1 MHPELLLLIG
11 ISLSLGFTPGP
22 NNAVAA
28 YSGFNF
34 GIRKT
39 LPLILGVGF
48 GYTTLIVLINFV
60 LISTFKNYP
69 IIQEIIRVFGTIFLI
84 YLAYKISFS
93 KISSDGRT
101 ENPVKFLD
109 KFIFQFINPKGVMA
123 GVTLSSNFVE
133 QGENYLNHSIWVIV
147 VCSVTAF
154 LSITSWTFLG
164 KFLRKFAT
172 NNNFIK
178 RFNYAMSLLLIVCII
193 GFYI

>member
-48 GYTTLIVLINFV
+48 GYTTLIILINFV

-69 IIQEIIRVFGTIFLI
+69 IIQEIIRILGTIFLI

-93 KISSDGRT
+93 KISSDGKT
-101 ENPVKFLD
+101 ENPVKFFD

-123 GVTLSSNFVE
+123 GITLSSNFVE

>member
-48 GYTTLIVLINFV
+48 GYTTLIILINFV

-69 IIQEIIRVFGTIFLI
+69 IIQEIIRVLGTIFLV

-93 KISSDGRT
+93 KISSDGKT
-101 ENPVKFLD
+101 ENPVKFFD

-123 GVTLSSNFVE
+123 GITLSSNFVE

>member
-48 GYTTLIVLINFV
+48 GYTVLIILINFV

-69 IIQEIIRVFGTIFLI
+69 IIQEIIKVLGTFFLI

-93 KISSDGRT
+93 KISSDGKT

-133 QGENYLNHSIWVIV
+133 QGENYLNHSIWVII

-154 LSITSWTFLG
+154 LSISSWTFLG

>member
-48 GYTTLIVLINFV
+48 GYTTLIILINFV

-69 IIQEIIRVFGTIFLI
+69 IIQEIIRVLGTIFLI

-93 KISSDGRT
+93 KISSDGKT

-133 QGENYLNHSIWVIV
+133 QGANYLNHSIWVIV

>member
-11 ISLSLGFTPGP
+11 NSLSLGFTPGP

-48 GYTTLIVLINFV
+48 GYTTLIILINFV

-69 IIQEIIRVFGTIFLI
+69 IIQEIIRVLGTIFLI

-93 KISSDGRT
+93 KISSDGKT
-101 ENPVKFLD
+101 ENPVKFFD
-109 KFIFQFINPKGVMA
+109 KCIFQFINPKGVMA
-123 GVTLSSNFVE
+123 GITLSSNFVE
-133 QGENYLNHSIWVIV
+133 QGENYSNHSIWVIV

>member
-34 GIRKT
+34 GIKKT

-48 GYTTLIVLINFV
+48 GYTALIILINFV
-60 LISTFKNYP
+60 LISTFENYP
-69 IIQEIIRVFGTIFLI
+69 IIQEVIRILGTFFLI

-93 KISSDGRT
+93 KISSDGKT

-123 GVTLSSNFVE
+123 GLTLSSNFVE
-133 QGENYLNHSIWVIV
+133 QGENYLNHSIWVII

>member
-1 MHPELLLLIG
+1 MHPELFLLIG

-34 GIRKT
+34 GIKKT

-48 GYTTLIVLINFV
+48 GYTTLIILINFV

-69 IIQEIIRVFGTIFLI
+69 IIQEIIRILGTIFLI

-93 KISSDGRT
+93 KISSDGKT
-101 ENPVKFLD
+101 ENPVKFFD

>member
-48 GYTTLIVLINFV
+48 GYTTLIILINFV

-69 IIQEIIRVFGTIFLI
+69 IIKEIIRVLGTIFLI

-93 KISSDGRT
+93 KISSDGKT
-101 ENPVKFLD
+101 ENPVKFFD

-123 GVTLSSNFVE
+123 GITLSSNFVE

>member
-48 GYTTLIVLINFV
+48 GYTTLIILINFV

-69 IIQEIIRVFGTIFLI
+69 IIQEIIRVLGTIFLI

-101 ENPVKFLD
+101 KNPVKFFD

-123 GVTLSSNFVE
+123 GITLSSNFVE

>member
-48 GYTTLIVLINFV
+48 GYTTLIILINFV
-60 LISTFKNYP
+60 LISTFKNYS
-69 IIQEIIRVFGTIFLI
+69 IIQEIIKVLGTIFLI

-93 KISSDGRT
+93 KISSDGKT

-133 QGENYLNHSIWVIV
+133 QGENYLNHSIWVII

-154 LSITSWTFLG
+154 LSISSWTFLG

>member
-48 GYTTLIVLINFV
+48 GYTTLIILINFV

-69 IIQEIIRVFGTIFLI
+69 IIQEIIIVLGTIFLI

-101 ENPVKFLD
+101 KNPVKFLD

-133 QGENYLNHSIWVIV
+133 RGENYLNHSIWVIV

>member
-48 GYTTLIVLINFV
+48 GYTALIMLINFV

-69 IIQEIIRVFGTIFLI
+69 IIQEIIRVLGTIFLI

-93 KISSDGRT
+93 TISSDGRT

-123 GVTLSSNFVE
+123 GITLSSNFVE

>member
-34 GIRKT
+34 GIKKT

-48 GYTTLIVLINFV
+48 GYTTLIILINFV

-69 IIQEIIRVFGTIFLI
+69 IIQEIIRVLGTIFLI

-178 RFNYAMSLLLIVCII
+178 QFNYAMSLLLIVCII

>member
-48 GYTTLIVLINFV
+48 GYTTLIILINFV

-69 IIQEIIRVFGTIFLI
+69 IIQEIIRVLGTIFLI

-93 KISSDGRT
+93 KISSDGKT
-101 ENPVKFLD
+101 ENPVKFFD

-123 GVTLSSNFVE
+123 GITLSSNFVE
-133 QGENYLNHSIWVIV
+133 QGENYLNHSIWVII
-147 VCSVTAF
+147 VCSITAF
-154 LSITSWTFLG
+154 LSITSWSFLG

>member
-11 ISLSLGFTPGP
+11 ISFSLGFTPGP

-48 GYTTLIVLINFV
+48 GYTTLIILINFV

-69 IIQEIIRVFGTIFLI
+69 IIQEIIRVLGTIFLI

>member
-48 GYTTLIVLINFV
+48 GYTTLIILINFV

-69 IIQEIIRVFGTIFLI
+69 IIQEIIRLLGTIFLI

-93 KISSDGRT
+93 KIYSDGKT
-101 ENPVKFLD
+101 ENPVKFFD

-123 GVTLSSNFVE
+123 GITLSSNFVE

>member
-48 GYTTLIVLINFV
+48 GYTTLIILINFV
-60 LISTFKNYP
+60 LISTFINYP
-69 IIQEIIRVFGTIFLI
+69 IIQEIIRVLGTIFLI

>member
-11 ISLSLGFTPGP
+11 ISSSLGFTPGP

-48 GYTTLIVLINFV
+48 GYTTLIILINFV

-69 IIQEIIRVFGTIFLI
+69 IIQEIIRVLGTIFLI

-133 QGENYLNHSIWVIV
+133 QGENYLNHSIWVIT
-147 VCSVTAF
+147 VCSITAF